1 MNKTRKKSKY
11 KHAIINKKIYYFYK
25 ITWFDICGDSGWST
39 KSEFDIFMPSVM
51 ISQAYVYSKDKKI
64 LRTFASHDV
73 NAELFGDRNVYAMG
87 CVVKLEKVEN

>member
-1 MNKTRKKSKY
+1 
-11 KHAIINKKIYYFYK
+11 
-25 ITWFDICGDSGWST
+25 
-39 KSEFDIFMPSVM
+39 MPSVM

-73 NAELFGDRNVYAMG
+73 NDELFGDRNVYPMG